1 MARKMTVFLLG
12 LLVSAAFVAQ
22 PALADRPEKPEDVD
36 TLAVQELASSNGA
49 VTLEI
54 IGADRG
60 AMFLVHHRPSGKNSV
75 FSHSDLGE
83 PAAEFWKS
91 GASAMDNDASLVY
104 IGSDPAGNEYY
115 AIMVNGDQEGVM
127 VVSPEGDVEVY

>member
-1 MARKMTVFLLG
+1 MKRRTTVVSLG
-12 LLVSAAFVAQ
+12 WLVSALLIAQ
-22 PALADRPEKPEDVD
+22 PAFADRPEKPEDVD
-36 TLAVQELASSNGA
+36 KLAVQELVSNNGA

-83 PAAEFWKS
+83 NAAEFWES
-91 GASAMDNDASLVY
+91 DASTLDNDASLVY

-115 AIMVNGDQEGVM
+115 AIMVNGDQEGVL
-127 VVSPEGDVEVY
+127 VVSPEGEVEIH